1 VVELGMDLSEKY
13 PQIKEYHE
21 ALVREG
27 IRPTDVEVG
36 RKEQWLALIL
46 DLPSEVKDL
55 MGARV
60 RKMGGGSVF
69 WQDPGSYHVT
79 LQGSRVDE
87 VNAMTLEKAAKVLTG
102 DMPEILGGLSKVEA
116 KLVYP
121 IVGQTGVYG
130 VVNEGVEEIREM
142 RRAVFGKWKEFG
154 VEVAKGFGANS
165 LPMVFLGRFVRQ
177 PTEVEMRQLLQME
190 ETWREPVV
198 LDRVMLN
205 WADKFQTS
213 ATRQVLGEWSLK

>member
-1 VVELGMDLSEKY
+1 M
-13 PQIKEYHE
+13 
-21 ALVREG
+21 
-27 IRPTDVEVG
+27 
-36 RKEQWLALIL
+36 
-46 DLPSEVKDL
+46 
-55 MGARV
+55 
-60 RKMGGGSVF
+60 
-69 WQDPGSYHVT
+69 
-79 LQGSRVDE
+79 
-87 VNAMTLEKAAKVLTG
+87 
-102 DMPEILGGLSKVEA
+102 
-116 KLVYP
+116 
-121 IVGQTGVYG
+121 
-130 VVNEGVEEIREM
+130 
-142 RRAVFGKWKEFG
+142 FGKWKEFG